1 MSNTLLIYN
10 QLRAAGVSR
19 AGALGLLGNW
29 KAESGLEPG
38 RLQND
43 FSANRI
49 YSIAYT
55 ADVTAGRISRMQF
68 ARDQKG
74 YGLAQ
79 WTYFNFS
86 TGQGRKLELYDFWK
100 KSGKALDDVSMQVSF
115 ALHELTTEGQY
126 AGLWQILRTTDDI
139 WTATD
144 KVCRLYEQPYYCN
157 VDTRFRYA
165 KELEAEI
172 AEAERGAVPQPSENS
187 VEKDTGT
194 VSADEEGKTAGTVPV
209 AKDTGTVSAD
219 EEGKTAGTVPA
230 IWSKTEEPSPCP
242 QTEEPS
248 PCLFWPPRMIDRSMA
263 GADVAVLQAILTA
276 RGYYTGDLD
285 GVFGDALDAAVRKF
299 QREHDLDPDGV
310 VGPLTWR
317 ELLQLS

>member
-1 MSNTLLIYN
+1 MSNALLIFN
-10 QLRAAGVSR
+10 QLRAAGASR

-29 KAESGLEPG
+29 KAESGLEPC

-49 YSIAYT
+49 YSHAYT
-55 ADVTAGRISRMQF
+55 ADVTAGRISRAQF

-100 KSGKALDDVSMQVSF
+100 KSGKALDDVSMQVAF
-115 ALHELTTEGQY
+115 ALHELTTEAQY

-165 KELEAEI
+165 KELEEEI
-172 AEAERGAVPQPSENS
+172 QDTG
-187 VEKDTGT
+187 KDTGDGFLCSPQNT
-194 VSADEEGKTAGTVPV
+194 ENCSPVSDA
-209 AKDTGTVSAD
+209 SAPNFSLNI
-219 EEGKTAGTVPA
+219 EHLTLAPA
-230 IWSKTEEPSPCP
+230 N
-242 QTEEPS
+242 
-248 PCLFWPPRMIDRSMA
+248 WPPRMIDKSMS

-276 RGYYTGDLD
+276 RGYYTGPLD
-285 GVFGDALDAAVRKF
+285 GLFGDALDAAVRKF
-299 QREHDLDPDGV
+299 QSEHDLDPDGV
-310 VGPLTWR
+310 VGPITWR
-317 ELLQLS
+317 ELLKLS

>member
-1 MSNTLLIYN
+1 MRNVLLIYN

-19 AGALGLLGNW
+19 AGALGLMGNW
-29 KAESGLEPG
+29 QAESSLEPG

-49 YSIAYT
+49 YSRSYT
-55 ADVTAGRISRMQF
+55 ADVTAGRITRTQF

-115 ALHELTTEGQY
+115 ALHELTTEAQY

-139 WTATD
+139 WTAVD

-165 KELEAEI
+165 KEIEAEI
-172 AEAERGAVPQPSENS
+172 AASEN
-187 VEKDTGT
+187 EAPTD
-194 VSADEEGKTAGTVPV
+194 SADLQAMEDAPFTPNSTLH
-209 AKDTGTVSAD
+209 SALS
-219 EEGKTAGTVPA
+219 TLYYPY
-230 IWSKTEEPSPCP
+230 
-242 QTEEPS
+242 
-248 PCLFWPPRMIDRSMA
+248 RMIDKSMA
-263 GADVAVLQAILTA
+263 GTDVAVVQAILTA
-276 RGYYTGDLD
+276 RGYYTGPLD
-285 GVFGDALDAAVRKF
+285 GIFGDALDAAVRKF
-299 QREHDLDPDGV
+299 QSEHDLDPDGV

-317 ELLQLS
+317 KILSLEE

>member
-29 KAESGLEPG
+29 KAESGLEPC

-49 YSIAYT
+49 YSRSYT
-55 ADVTAGRISRMQF
+55 DDVTAGRITRAQF

-100 KSGKALDDVSMQVSF
+100 KSGKALDDVSMQVAF
-115 ALHELTTEGQY
+115 ALHELTTEAQY

-139 WTATD
+139 WTAVD

-165 KELEAEI
+165 KEIEAEI
-172 AEAERGAVPQPSENS
+172 ASAETTAPT
-187 VEKDTGT
+187 D
-194 VSADEEGKTAGTVPV
+194 SADLPATDEAPSTPNSTLH
-209 AKDTGTVSAD
+209 SALC
-219 EEGKTAGTVPA
+219 TLYYPY
-230 IWSKTEEPSPCP
+230 
-242 QTEEPS
+242 
-248 PCLFWPPRMIDRSMA
+248 RMIDKSMA
-263 GADVAVLQAILTA
+263 GTDVAVVQAILTA
-276 RGYYTGDLD
+276 RGYYTGPLD
-285 GVFGDALDAAVRKF
+285 GLFGDTLDAAVRKF
-299 QREHDLDPDGV
+299 QSEHDLDPDGV

-317 ELLQLS
+317 KILSLEE

>member
-10 QLRAAGVSR
+10 QLRAAGVSH

-29 KAESGLEPG
+29 KAESGLEPC

-49 YSIAYT
+49 YSHAYT
-55 ADVTAGRISRMQF
+55 ADVTAGRITRTQF

-100 KSGKALDDVSMQVSF
+100 KSGKALDDVSMQVAF

-144 KVCRLYEQPYYCN
+144 KVCRLYEQPFYCN

-172 AEAERGAVPQPSENS
+172 LEAENAASPSSTSLGDTSSAVDNDSASMGFELSTLNSELYY
-187 VEKDTGT
+187 
-194 VSADEEGKTAGTVPV
+194 PY
-209 AKDTGTVSAD
+209 
-219 EEGKTAGTVPA
+219 
-230 IWSKTEEPSPCP
+230 
-242 QTEEPS
+242 
-248 PCLFWPPRMIDRSMA
+248 RMIDKSMA
-263 GADVAVLQAILTA
+263 GTDVAVLQAVLAA
-276 RGYYTGDLD
+276 RGYYTGALD
-285 GVFGDALDAAVRKF
+285 GIFGDALDAAVRKF
-299 QREHDLDPDGV
+299 QMDHDLAVDGV
-310 VGPLTWR
+310 CGPMTWR
-317 ELLQLS
+317 KILEME

>member
-19 AGALGLLGNW
+19 AGALGLMGNW
-29 KAESGLEPG
+29 KAESGLEPS

-49 YSIAYT
+49 YSHAYT
-55 ADVTAGRISRMQF
+55 ADVTAGRISRTQF

-100 KSGKALDDVSMQVSF
+100 KSGKALDDVSMQVAF
-115 ALHELTTEGQY
+115 ALHELTTEAQY

-165 KELEAEI
+165 KEIEAEI
-172 AEAERGAVPQPSENS
+172 SAAASTNPVSDNPPAAEASP
-187 VEKDTGT
+187 EK
-194 VSADEEGKTAGTVPV
+194 ADPLYY
-209 AKDTGTVSAD
+209 
-219 EEGKTAGTVPA
+219 PY
-230 IWSKTEEPSPCP
+230 
-242 QTEEPS
+242 
-248 PCLFWPPRMIDRSMA
+248 RMIDKSMA
-263 GADVAVLQAILTA
+263 GTDVAVVQAILTA
-276 RGYYTGDLD
+276 RGYYTGSLD
-285 GVFGDALDAAVRKF
+285 GIFGDALDAAVRKF
-299 QREHDLDPDGV
+299 QSEHDLYPDGV
-310 VGPLTWR
+310 VGPLSWR
-317 ELLQLS
+317 KILSLEE

>member
-1 MSNTLLIYN
+1 MSNVLLIFN

-29 KAESGLEPG
+29 KAESGLESC

-49 YSIAYT
+49 YSHAYT
-55 ADVTAGRISRMQF
+55 ADVTAGRITRAQF

-115 ALHELTTEGQY
+115 ALHELTTEAQY

-157 VDTRFRYA
+157 VDTRFCYA

-172 AEAERGAVPQPSENS
+172 AASEN
-187 VEKDTGT
+187 EAPTD
-194 VSADEEGKTAGTVPV
+194 SADLQAMEDA
-209 AKDTGTVSAD
+209 
-219 EEGKTAGTVPA
+219 
-230 IWSKTEEPSPCP
+230 PSTTNFSLNIEHLPLYYP
-242 QTEEPS
+242 Y
-248 PCLFWPPRMIDRSMA
+248 RMIDKSMT
-263 GADVAVLQAILTA
+263 GTDVAVVQAILTA
-276 RGYYTGDLD
+276 RGYYTGPLD
-285 GVFGDALDAAVRKF
+285 GIFGDALDAAVRKF
-299 QREHDLDPDGV
+299 QSEYDLDPDGV

-317 ELLQLS
+317 KILSLEE

>member
-1 MSNTLLIYN
+1 MLSAARQKNRPSILK
-10 QLRAAGVSR
+10 LRAAGVSR

-29 KAESGLEPG
+29 QAESGLEPG

-49 YSIAYT
+49 YSRSYT
-55 ADVTAGRISRMQF
+55 ADVTAGRITRTQF

-115 ALHELTTEGQY
+115 ALHELTTEAQY
-126 AGLWQILRTTDDI
+126 AGLWQLLRTTDDI

-144 KVCRLYEQPYYCN
+144 KVCHLYEQPYYCN

-165 KELEAEI
+165 TELDAEI
-172 AEAERGAVPQPSENS
+172 SSAETTAPTDSADLPATEEAPSAPNSTLHSALCTFHIPHSLSLKEEKRCVIIGLSSRPLSLQSAHGSATSWAEA
-187 VEKDTGT
+187 
-194 VSADEEGKTAGTVPV
+194 TACFM
-209 AKDTGTVSAD
+209 
-219 EEGKTAGTVPA
+219 
-230 IWSKTEEPSPCP
+230 PCW
-242 QTEEPS
+242 
-248 PCLFWPPRMIDRSMA
+248 CL
-263 GADVAVLQAILTA
+263 
-276 RGYYTGDLD
+276 
-285 GVFGDALDAAVRKF
+285 
-299 QREHDLDPDGV
+299 
-310 VGPLTWR
+310 
-317 ELLQLS
+317 

>member
-1 MSNTLLIYN
+1 MSNVLLIYN

-29 KAESGLEPG
+29 QAESGLEPG

-49 YSIAYT
+49 YSRSYT
-55 ADVTAGRISRMQF
+55 ADVTAGRITRTQF

-74 YGLAQ
+74 YGVAQ

-115 ALHELTTEGQY
+115 ALHELTTEAQY

-165 KELEAEI
+165 KELDERLGAMQSATERSEALSAEKAEI
-172 AEAERGAVPQPSENS
+172 SSAETTAPT
-187 VEKDTGT
+187 D
-194 VSADEEGKTAGTVPV
+194 SADL
-209 AKDTGTVSAD
+209 
-219 EEGKTAGTVPA
+219 PA
-230 IWSKTEEPSPCP
+230 TEEAPSAPNSTLHSALCTLYFP
-242 QTEEPS
+242 Y
-248 PCLFWPPRMIDRSMA
+248 RMIDKSMT
-263 GADVAVLQAILTA
+263 GTDVAVVQAILTA
-276 RGYYTGDLD
+276 RGYYTGPLD
-285 GVFGDALDAAVRKF
+285 GLFGDALDAAVRKF
-299 QREHDLDPDGV
+299 QSEHDLDPDGI
-310 VGPLTWR
+310 VGPITWK
-317 ELLQLS
+317 ELLKNE

>member
-1 MSNTLLIYN
+1 MSNVLLIYN

-29 KAESGLEPG
+29 KAESGLEPC

-43 FSANRI
+43 FSAGRI
-49 YSIAYT
+49 YSRSYT
-55 ADVTAGRISRMQF
+55 DDVTAGRITRAQF

-74 YGLAQ
+74 YVLAQ

-100 KSGKALDDVSMQVSF
+100 KSGKALDDVSMQVAF

-144 KVCRLYEQPYYCN
+144 KVCRLYEQPFYCN

-172 AEAERGAVPQPSENS
+172 LEAENAASPSSTSLGDTSSAVDNDSASMGFELSTLNSELYY
-187 VEKDTGT
+187 
-194 VSADEEGKTAGTVPV
+194 PY
-209 AKDTGTVSAD
+209 
-219 EEGKTAGTVPA
+219 
-230 IWSKTEEPSPCP
+230 
-242 QTEEPS
+242 
-248 PCLFWPPRMIDRSMA
+248 RMIDKSMA
-263 GADVAVLQAILTA
+263 GTDVAVLQAVLAA
-276 RGYYTGDLD
+276 RGYYTGALD
-285 GVFGDALDAAVRKF
+285 GIFGDALDAAVRKF
-299 QREHDLDPDGV
+299 QMDHDLAVDGV
-310 VGPLTWR
+310 CGPMTWR
-317 ELLQLS
+317 KILEME

>member
-1 MSNTLLIYN
+1 MRNALLIYN

-29 KAESGLEPG
+29 KAESGLEPC

-49 YSIAYT
+49 YSHAYT
-55 ADVTAGRISRMQF
+55 ADVTAGRITRTQF
-68 ARDQKG
+68 SRDQKG

-100 KSGKALDDVSMQVSF
+100 KSGKVLDDVSMQVSF
-115 ALHELTTEGQY
+115 ALHELTTEAQY

-165 KELEAEI
+165 KEIDEEI
-172 AEAERGAVPQPSENS
+172 AAAETTSVPTSADLPDTDEAPSEANS
-187 VEKDTGT
+187 TLHAALST
-194 VSADEEGKTAGTVPV
+194 LYYPY
-209 AKDTGTVSAD
+209 
-219 EEGKTAGTVPA
+219 
-230 IWSKTEEPSPCP
+230 
-242 QTEEPS
+242 
-248 PCLFWPPRMIDRSMA
+248 RMIDKAMA
-263 GADVAVLQAILTA
+263 GTDVAVLQAILTA
-276 RGYYTGDLD
+276 RGYYTGPLD
-285 GVFGDALDAAVRKF
+285 GLFGDALDAAVRKF
-299 QREHDLDPDGV
+299 QSEHELDPDGV
-310 VGPLTWR
+310 VGPLSWR
-317 ELLQLS
+317 KILSLED

>member
-1 MSNTLLIYN
+1 MSNVLLIFN

-29 KAESGLEPG
+29 KAESGLEPC

-49 YSIAYT
+49 YSRSYT
-55 ADVTAGRISRMQF
+55 DDVTAGRITRAQF

-100 KSGKALDDVSMQVSF
+100 KSGKALDDVSMQVAF

-165 KELEAEI
+165 KELEEEI
-172 AEAERGAVPQPSENS
+172 AQAETIPIP
-187 VEKDTGT
+187 
-194 VSADEEGKTAGTVPV
+194 VSADLPE
-209 AKDTGTVSAD
+209 AD
-219 EEGKTAGTVPA
+219 EASSAPNYSFS
-230 IWSKTEEPSPCP
+230 IHHSPLYYP
-242 QTEEPS
+242 Y
-248 PCLFWPPRMIDRSMA
+248 RMIDKSMA
-263 GADVAVLQAILTA
+263 GTDVAVLQAVLSA
-276 RGYYTGDLD
+276 RGYYTGELD
-285 GVFGDALDAAVRKF
+285 GVFGDVLDAAVRKF
-299 QREHDLDPDGV
+299 QMDHDLVVDGV
-310 VGPLTWR
+310 CGPMTWR
-317 ELLQLS
+317 KILEME

>member
-1 MSNTLLIYN
+1 MSNELLIYN

-29 KAESGLEPG
+29 KAESGLEPC

-49 YSIAYT
+49 YSHAYT
-55 ADVTAGRISRMQF
+55 ADVTAGRISRTQF
-68 ARDQKG
+68 ARDQRG

-79 WTYFNFS
+79 WTYFNSS

-115 ALHELTTEGQY
+115 ALHELTTEAQY

-165 KELEAEI
+165 KEIDEEISSAETTAPTDSADIPDTDEA
-172 AEAERGAVPQPSENS
+172 PSEANS
-187 VEKDTGT
+187 TLH
-194 VSADEEGKTAGTVPV
+194 SALSTLYYPY
-209 AKDTGTVSAD
+209 
-219 EEGKTAGTVPA
+219 
-230 IWSKTEEPSPCP
+230 
-242 QTEEPS
+242 
-248 PCLFWPPRMIDRSMA
+248 RMIDKSMA
-263 GADVAVLQAILTA
+263 GTDVAVLQAILSA
-276 RGYYTGDLD
+276 RGYYTGELD
-285 GVFGDALDAAVRKF
+285 GLFDDALDAAVRRF
-299 QREHDLDPDGV
+299 QSDHDLDPDGV
-310 VGPLTWR
+310 VGPLTWK
-317 ELLQLS
+317 ELLKLSP

>member
-1 MSNTLLIYN
+1 MRNVLLIYN

-19 AGALGLLGNW
+19 AGALGLMGNW
-29 KAESGLEPG
+29 KAESGLEPC

-49 YSIAYT
+49 YSRSYT
-55 ADVTAGRISRMQF
+55 TDVTAGRITRTQF

-115 ALHELTTEGQY
+115 ALHELTTEAQY

-165 KELEAEI
+165 KEIEAEI
-172 AEAERGAVPQPSENS
+172 GAAASTAPSVLTNA
-187 VEKDTGT
+187 TPT
-194 VSADEEGKTAGTVPV
+194 DET
-209 AKDTGTVSAD
+209 
-219 EEGKTAGTVPA
+219 
-230 IWSKTEEPSPCP
+230 
-242 QTEEPS
+242 
-248 PCLFWPPRMIDRSMA
+248 PPDAPPLYYPYRMIDKSMA
-263 GADVAVLQAILTA
+263 GTDVAVVQAILTA
-276 RGYYTGDLD
+276 RGYYTGSLD
-285 GVFGDALDAAVRKF
+285 GIFGDALDAAVRKF
-299 QREHDLDPDGV
+299 QSDHALEPDGV
-310 VGPLTWR
+310 VGPLTWSKI
-317 ELLQLS
+317 LSLEEK

>member
-1 MSNTLLIYN
+1 MSNVLLIYN

-29 KAESGLEPG
+29 KAESGLEPC

-43 FSANRI
+43 FSAGRI
-49 YSIAYT
+49 YSRSYT
-55 ADVTAGRISRMQF
+55 DDVTAGRITRAQF

-100 KSGKALDDVSMQVSF
+100 KSGKALDDVSMQVAF

-139 WTATD
+139 WTDTD

-165 KELEAEI
+165 KELEEKISAAEST
-172 AEAERGAVPQPSENS
+172 PS
-187 VEKDTGT
+187 EKDTGT
-194 VSADEEGKTAGTVPV
+194 VSSVREDSVTVPSV
-209 AKDTGTVSAD
+209 R
-219 EEGKTAGTVPA
+219 PA
-230 IWSKTEEPSPCP
+230 AP
-242 QTEEPS
+242 
-248 PCLFWPPRMIDRSMA
+248 LFYPYRMIDKSMA
-263 GADVAVLQAILTA
+263 GTDVAVLQAVLSA
-276 RGYYTGDLD
+276 RGYYPGELD
-285 GVFGDALDAAVRKF
+285 GIFSDVLDAAVRKF
-299 QREHDLDPDGV
+299 QMDHDLVVDGV
-310 VGPLTWR
+310 CGPMTWR
-317 ELLQLS
+317 KILEME

>member
-29 KAESGLEPG
+29 KAESGLEPC

-49 YSIAYT
+49 YSHAYT
-55 ADVTAGRISRMQF
+55 ADVTAGRITRAQF

-115 ALHELTTEGQY
+115 ALHELTTEAQY

-165 KELEAEI
+165 KELDERLSAMQSATERSEALS
-172 AEAERGAVPQPSENS
+172 AEKAS
-187 VEKDTGT
+187 DTGDGSLCSPQNKENCSP
-194 VSADEEGKTAGTVPV
+194 VSAP
-209 AKDTGTVSAD
+209 SAPNS
-219 EEGKTAGTVPA
+219 TLHSAHSTLAPA
-230 IWSKTEEPSPCP
+230 S
-242 QTEEPS
+242 
-248 PCLFWPPRMIDRSMA
+248 WPPRMIDRSMS
-263 GADVAVLQAILTA
+263 GADVTVLQAILTA
-276 RGYYTGDLD
+276 RGYYTGPLD
-285 GVFGDALDAAVRKF
+285 GLFGEALDTAVRRF
-299 QREHDLDPDGV
+299 QSEHTLDPDGV
-310 VGPLTWR
+310 VGP
-317 ELLQLS
+317 

>member
-10 QLRAAGVSR
+10 QLCAAGVSR

-29 KAESGLEPG
+29 QAESSLEPG

-49 YSIAYT
+49 YSRSYT
-55 ADVTAGRISRMQF
+55 ADVTAGRITRTQF

-115 ALHELTTEGQY
+115 ALHELTTEAQY
-126 AGLWQILRTTDDI
+126 AGLWQLLRTTDDI

-144 KVCRLYEQPYYCN
+144 KVCHLYEQPYYCN

-165 KELEAEI
+165 TELDAEI
-172 AEAERGAVPQPSENS
+172 SSAETTAPTDSADLPATEEAPSAPNSTLHSALCTFHIPHSLSLKEEKRCVIIGLSSRPLSLQSAHGSATSWAEA
-187 VEKDTGT
+187 
-194 VSADEEGKTAGTVPV
+194 TACFM
-209 AKDTGTVSAD
+209 
-219 EEGKTAGTVPA
+219 
-230 IWSKTEEPSPCP
+230 PCW
-242 QTEEPS
+242 
-248 PCLFWPPRMIDRSMA
+248 C
-263 GADVAVLQAILTA
+263 
-276 RGYYTGDLD
+276 
-285 GVFGDALDAAVRKF
+285 
-299 QREHDLDPDGV
+299 
-310 VGPLTWR
+310 
-317 ELLQLS
+317 

>member
-29 KAESGLEPG
+29 KAESGLEPC

-49 YSIAYT
+49 YSHAYT
-55 ADVTAGRISRMQF
+55 ADVTAGRITRAQF

-86 TGQGRKLELYDFWK
+86 TGQGRKLDLYDFWK
-100 KSGKALDDVSMQVSF
+100 KSGKALDDVSMQVAF
-115 ALHELTTEGQY
+115 ALHELTTEAQY

-165 KELEAEI
+165 KELDERLGAMQSATERSEALSAEKAEI
-172 AEAERGAVPQPSENS
+172 AAAVCQENRPPDTLFQNKENYSPGSEDAASNFS
-187 VEKDTGT
+187 LTIEHSTL
-194 VSADEEGKTAGTVPV
+194 A
-209 AKDTGTVSAD
+209 
-219 EEGKTAGTVPA
+219 PA
-230 IWSKTEEPSPCP
+230 T
-242 QTEEPS
+242 
-248 PCLFWPPRMIDRSMA
+248 WPPRMIDKSMS

-276 RGYYTGDLD
+276 RGYYTGPLD
-285 GVFGDALDAAVRKF
+285 GIFGDALDAAVRKF
-299 QREHDLDPDGV
+299 QSEYDLDPDGV

-317 ELLQLS
+317 KILSLEE

>member
-1 MSNTLLIYN
+1 MSNALLIYN
-10 QLRAAGVSR
+10 QLRAAGVTR

-29 KAESGLEPG
+29 KTESGLEPG

-49 YSIAYT
+49 YSHAYT
-55 ADVTAGRISRMQF
+55 ADVTAGRISRTQF

-115 ALHELTTEGQY
+115 ALHELTTEAQY
-126 AGLWQILRTTDDI
+126 AGLWQVVQTTDDI

-165 KELEAEI
+165 KELKAEI
-172 AEAERGAVPQPSENS
+172 ENAAS
-187 VEKDTGT
+187 TLP
-194 VSADEEGKTAGTVPV
+194 VSAN
-209 AKDTGTVSAD
+209 
-219 EEGKTAGTVPA
+219 
-230 IWSKTEEPSPCP
+230 
-242 QTEEPS
+242 
-248 PCLFWPPRMIDRSMA
+248 PPEVEVLPKEKNSLYYPYRMIDKSMA
-263 GADVAVLQAILTA
+263 GTDVAVLQAILTA
-276 RGYYTGDLD
+276 RGYYTGPLD
-285 GVFGDALDAAVRKF
+285 GLFGDSLDAAVRRF
-299 QREHDLDPDGV
+299 QIDHALDPDGV
-310 VGPLTWR
+310 VGPLSWR
-317 ELLQLS
+317 KILSMEE

>member
-1 MSNTLLIYN
+1 MRNALLIYN

-19 AGALGLLGNW
+19 AGALALLGNW

-49 YSIAYT
+49 YSRSYT
-55 ADVTAGRISRMQF
+55 TDVTAGRITRTQF

-86 TGQGRKLELYDFWK
+86 TGQGRKLDLYDFWK
-100 KSGKALDDVSMQVSF
+100 KSGKALDDVSMQVAF
-115 ALHELTTEGQY
+115 ALHELTTEAQY
-126 AGLWQILRTTDDI
+126 AGLWQILRATDDI

-165 KELEAEI
+165 KELEEEI
-172 AEAERGAVPQPSENS
+172 KAAERGAAS
-187 VEKDTGT
+187 DTGDGFLCSPQNT
-194 VSADEEGKTAGTVPV
+194 ENCSPVSTPKKADPLYY
-209 AKDTGTVSAD
+209 
-219 EEGKTAGTVPA
+219 PY
-230 IWSKTEEPSPCP
+230 
-242 QTEEPS
+242 
-248 PCLFWPPRMIDRSMA
+248 RMIDKSMA
-263 GADVAVLQAILTA
+263 GTDVAVVQAILTA
-276 RGYYTGDLD
+276 RGYYTGPLD
-285 GVFGDALDAAVRKF
+285 GLFGDALDAAVRKF
-299 QREHDLDPDGV
+299 QSEHDLDPDGV
-310 VGPLTWR
+310 VGPLTWK
-317 ELLQLS
+317 EILSYEK

>member
-10 QLRAAGVSR
+10 QLRAAGVSH

-49 YSIAYT
+49 YSHAYT
-55 ADVTAGRISRMQF
+55 ADVTAGRITRTQF

-100 KSGKALDDVSMQVSF
+100 KSGKALDDVTMQVSF
-115 ALHELTTEGQY
+115 ALHELTTEAQY
-126 AGLWQILRTTDDI
+126 AGLWQVLRTTDDI

-165 KELEAEI
+165 KELEAELC
-172 AEAERGAVPQPSENS
+172 E
-187 VEKDTGT
+187 
-194 VSADEEGKTAGTVPV
+194 
-209 AKDTGTVSAD
+209 
-219 EEGKTAGTVPA
+219 
-230 IWSKTEEPSPCP
+230 KTEE
-242 QTEEPS
+242 EPS
-248 PCLFWPPRMIDRSMA
+248 GSGSSSERTSSEVSEISCRYREANDTEL
-263 GADVAVLQAILTA
+263 
-276 RGYYTGDLD
+276 
-285 GVFGDALDAAVRKF
+285 VR
-299 QREHDLDPDGV
+299 
-310 VGPLTWR
+310 TI
-317 ELLQLS
+317 S

>member
-1 MSNTLLIYN
+1 MRNALLIYN

-19 AGALGLLGNW
+19 AGALGLTGNW
-29 KAESGLEPG
+29 KAESGLEPC

-49 YSIAYT
+49 YSRSYT
-55 ADVTAGRISRMQF
+55 ADVTSGRISRTQF

-100 KSGKALDDVSMQVSF
+100 KSGKALDDVTMQVSF
-115 ALHELTTEGQY
+115 ALHELTTEAQY

-165 KELEAEI
+165 TELDAEI
-172 AEAERGAVPQPSENS
+172 SSAETTAPT
-187 VEKDTGT
+187 D
-194 VSADEEGKTAGTVPV
+194 SADLQATE
-209 AKDTGTVSAD
+209 DTPSAPNS
-219 EEGKTAGTVPA
+219 TLHSALSALAPA
-230 IWSKTEEPSPCP
+230 C
-242 QTEEPS
+242 
-248 PCLFWPPRMIDRSMA
+248 WPPRMIDKSMA
-263 GADVAVLQAILTA
+263 GTDVAVVQAILTA
-276 RGYYTGDLD
+276 RGYYTGPLD
-285 GVFGDALDAAVRKF
+285 GIFGDALDAAVRKF
-299 QREHDLDPDGV
+299 QREHDLDPDGI
-310 VGPLTWR
+310 VGPITWK
-317 ELLQLS
+317 ELLKNE

>member
-1 MSNTLLIYN
+1 MSNVLLIFN

-19 AGALGLLGNW
+19 AGALGLMGNW
-29 KAESGLEPG
+29 KAESGLELC

-49 YSIAYT
+49 YSRSYT
-55 ADVTAGRISRMQF
+55 DDVTAGRITRAQF

-139 WTATD
+139 WIATD

-172 AEAERGAVPQPSENS
+172 ASAENTASPSS
-187 VEKDTGT
+187 ASPGDTGET
-194 VSADEEGKTAGTVPV
+194 LDNDNCTLNSELYYPY
-209 AKDTGTVSAD
+209 
-219 EEGKTAGTVPA
+219 
-230 IWSKTEEPSPCP
+230 
-242 QTEEPS
+242 
-248 PCLFWPPRMIDRSMA
+248 RMIDKSMA
-263 GADVAVLQAILTA
+263 GTDVAVLQAVLSA
-276 RGYYTGDLD
+276 RGYYTGALD
-285 GVFGDALDAAVRKF
+285 GIFGDLLDTAVRKF
-299 QREHDLDPDGV
+299 QMDHDLVVDGV
-310 VGPLTWR
+310 CGPMTWR
-317 ELLQLS
+317 KILEME

>member
-1 MSNTLLIYN
+1 MSNTLLIYT

-29 KAESGLEPG
+29 KAESGLEAC

-49 YSIAYT
+49 YSRSYT
-55 ADVTAGRISRMQF
+55 ADVTAGRITRAQF

-86 TGQGRKLELYDFWK
+86 TGQGRKLDLYDFWK
-100 KSGKALDDVSMQVSF
+100 KSGKALDDVSMQVFF
-115 ALHELTTEGQY
+115 ALHELTTEAQY
-126 AGLWQILRTTDDI
+126 AGLWQVLRTTNDI

-157 VDTRFRYA
+157 VDARFRYA

-172 AEAERGAVPQPSENS
+172 EAE
-187 VEKDTGT
+187 
-194 VSADEEGKTAGTVPV
+194 
-209 AKDTGTVSAD
+209 
-219 EEGKTAGTVPA
+219 
-230 IWSKTEEPSPCP
+230 ISKKPEEEPNVSGSSSERTSSGVNELSSRL
-242 QTEEPS
+242 TEANDTK
-248 PCLFWPPRMIDRSMA
+248 LVRTTWPPRMIDKSMA
-263 GADVAVLQAILTA
+263 GTDVAVLQAILTA
-276 RGYYTGDLD
+276 RGCYTGPLD
-285 GVFGDALDAAVRKF
+285 GIFGDALDAAVRKF
-299 QREHDLDPDGV
+299 QLEHDLDPDGV

-317 ELLQLS
+317 KILSLED

>member
-1 MSNTLLIYN
+1 MSNVLLIFN

-49 YSIAYT
+49 YSHAYT
-55 ADVTAGRISRMQF
+55 ADVTAGRITRTQF

-100 KSGKALDDVSMQVSF
+100 KSGKALDDVSMQVAF
-115 ALHELTTEGQY
+115 ALHELTTEAQY

-144 KVCRLYEQPYYCN
+144 KVCRLYEQPFYCN

-165 KELEAEI
+165 KELDAEI
-172 AEAERGAVPQPSENS
+172 SSAETTAPT
-187 VEKDTGT
+187 D
-194 VSADEEGKTAGTVPV
+194 SADL
-209 AKDTGTVSAD
+209 
-219 EEGKTAGTVPA
+219 PA
-230 IWSKTEEPSPCP
+230 TEEA
-242 QTEEPS
+242 
-248 PCLFWPPRMIDRSMA
+248 PPAPNSTLHSALCTLYYPYRMIDKSMA
-263 GADVAVLQAILTA
+263 GTDVAVVQAILTA
-276 RGYYTGDLD
+276 RGYYTGELD
-285 GVFGDALDAAVRKF
+285 GLFGDALDTAVRKF
-299 QREHDLDPDGV
+299 QSDHDLDPDGV
-310 VGPLTWR
+310 VGPITWK
-317 ELLQLS
+317 ELLKLS

>member
-1 MSNTLLIYN
+1 MSNALLIFN

-29 KAESGLEPG
+29 KAESGLEPC

-49 YSIAYT
+49 YSHAYT
-55 ADVTAGRISRMQF
+55 ADVTAGRITRTQF
-68 ARDQKG
+68 SRDQKG

-115 ALHELTTEGQY
+115 ALHELTIEAQY

-139 WTATD
+139 WTAVD

-165 KELEAEI
+165 KEIDEEI
-172 AEAERGAVPQPSENS
+172 AAAETTSVP
-187 VEKDTGT
+187 T
-194 VSADEEGKTAGTVPV
+194 SADLP
-209 AKDTGTVSAD
+209 DTDEAQSEANSTLHSALS
-219 EEGKTAGTVPA
+219 TLYYPY
-230 IWSKTEEPSPCP
+230 
-242 QTEEPS
+242 
-248 PCLFWPPRMIDRSMA
+248 RMIDKSMA
-263 GADVAVLQAILTA
+263 GTDVAVLQAILTA
-276 RGYYTGDLD
+276 RGYYTGPLD
-285 GVFGDALDAAVRKF
+285 GIFGDALDAAVRKF
-299 QREHDLDPDGV
+299 QSEHDLEPDGV
-310 VGPLTWR
+310 VGPLSWR
-317 ELLQLS
+317 KILSLEE

>member
-1 MSNTLLIYN
+1 MRNALLIYN

-29 KAESGLEPG
+29 KAESGLEPC

-49 YSIAYT
+49 YSHAYT
-55 ADVTAGRISRMQF
+55 ADVTAGRITRTQF

-86 TGQGRKLELYDFWK
+86 TGQGRKLDLYDFWK
-100 KSGKALDDVSMQVSF
+100 KSGKALDDVSMQVAF
-115 ALHELTTEGQY
+115 ALHELTTEAQY

-165 KELEAEI
+165 KEIEAEL
-172 AEAERGAVPQPSENS
+172 S
-187 VEKDTGT
+187 K
-194 VSADEEGKTAGTVPV
+194 
-209 AKDTGTVSAD
+209 
-219 EEGKTAGTVPA
+219 
-230 IWSKTEEPSPCP
+230 KTEE
-242 QTEEPS
+242 EPNVS
-248 PCLFWPPRMIDRSMA
+248 GSSSERTSSGVNEHSTCLADANDTKLVRTYYPYRMIDKSMA
-263 GADVAVLQAILTA
+263 GTDVAVVQAILTA
-276 RGYYTGDLD
+276 RGYYTGELD
-285 GVFGDALDAAVRKF
+285 GLFGDALDEAVRKF
-299 QREHDLDPDGV
+299 QSDHALDPDGV

-317 ELLQLS
+317 KILSMED

>member
-10 QLRAAGVSR
+10 QLRAAGVSH

-49 YSIAYT
+49 YSHAYT
-55 ADVTAGRISRMQF
+55 ADVTAGRITRTQF

-115 ALHELTTEGQY
+115 ALHELTIEAQY

-139 WTATD
+139 WTAVD

-165 KELEAEI
+165 KEIDEEI
-172 AEAERGAVPQPSENS
+172 AAAETTSVP
-187 VEKDTGT
+187 T
-194 VSADEEGKTAGTVPV
+194 SADLP
-209 AKDTGTVSAD
+209 DTDEAQSEANSTLHSALS
-219 EEGKTAGTVPA
+219 TLYYPY
-230 IWSKTEEPSPCP
+230 
-242 QTEEPS
+242 
-248 PCLFWPPRMIDRSMA
+248 RMIDKSMA
-263 GADVAVLQAILTA
+263 GTDVAVLQAILTA
-276 RGYYTGDLD
+276 RGYYTGPLD
-285 GVFGDALDAAVRKF
+285 GIFGDALDAAVRKF
-299 QREHDLDPDGV
+299 QSEHDLEPDGV
-310 VGPLTWR
+310 VGPLSWR
-317 ELLQLS
+317 KILSLEE

>member
-1 MSNTLLIYN
+1 MSNVLLIYN

-29 KAESGLEPG
+29 KAESGLEPC

-43 FSANRI
+43 FSAGRI
-49 YSIAYT
+49 YSRSYT
-55 ADVTAGRISRMQF
+55 DDVTAGRITRAQF

-100 KSGKALDDVSMQVSF
+100 KSGKALDDVSMQVAF

-165 KELEAEI
+165 KELEEEI
-172 AEAERGAVPQPSENS
+172 AVAESTPC
-187 VEKDTGT
+187 EKDTGT
-194 VSADEEGKTAGTVPV
+194 VSSVREDSVTVPSV
-209 AKDTGTVSAD
+209 QA
-219 EEGKTAGTVPA
+219 
-230 IWSKTEEPSPCP
+230 KTEP
-242 QTEEPS
+242 
-248 PCLFWPPRMIDRSMA
+248 LFYPYRMIDKSMA
-263 GADVAVLQAILTA
+263 GTDVAVLQAVLSA
-276 RGYYTGDLD
+276 RGYYTGALD
-285 GVFGDALDAAVRKF
+285 GIFGDALDSAVRKF
-299 QREHDLDPDGV
+299 QMDHDLVVDGV
-310 VGPLTWR
+310 CGPQTWR
-317 ELLQLS
+317 EILKLS

>member
-1 MSNTLLIYN
+1 MRNALLIYN

-49 YSIAYT
+49 YSRSYT
-55 ADVTAGRISRMQF
+55 ADVTAGRITRAQF

-100 KSGKALDDVSMQVSF
+100 KSGKPLDDVSMQVAF
-115 ALHELTTEGQY
+115 ALHELTTEAQY
-126 AGLWQILRTTDDI
+126 AGLWQILRATDDI

-165 KELEAEI
+165 TELDERLGAMQSATERSETLSAEKAEI
-172 AEAERGAVPQPSENS
+172 ASTKNEAPS
-187 VEKDTGT
+187 
-194 VSADEEGKTAGTVPV
+194 VSDSLTE
-209 AKDTGTVSAD
+209 
-219 EEGKTAGTVPA
+219 
-230 IWSKTEEPSPCP
+230 TEEAPSAPNSTLHSALCTLYFP
-242 QTEEPS
+242 Y
-248 PCLFWPPRMIDRSMA
+248 RMIDKSMA
-263 GADVAVLQAILTA
+263 GTDVAVLQAILTA
-276 RGYYTGDLD
+276 RGYYTGPLD
-285 GVFGDALDAAVRKF
+285 GLFGDALDASVRRF
-299 QREHDLDPDGV
+299 QSEHDLDPDGV

-317 ELLQLS
+317 KILSLEE

>member
-1 MSNTLLIYN
+1 MSNVLLIYN

-19 AGALGLLGNW
+19 AGALGLMGNW
-29 KAESGLEPG
+29 KAESGLEPC

-49 YSIAYT
+49 YSRSYT
-55 ADVTAGRISRMQF
+55 DDVTAGRITRAQF

-172 AEAERGAVPQPSENS
+172 SAAESAPSSSSDNL
-187 VEKDTGT
+187 
-194 VSADEEGKTAGTVPV
+194 P
-209 AKDTGTVSAD
+209 AKDDTQD
-219 EEGKTAGTVPA
+219 ETICTLNSELCTFSQNSELYYPY
-230 IWSKTEEPSPCP
+230 
-242 QTEEPS
+242 
-248 PCLFWPPRMIDRSMA
+248 RMIDKSMA
-263 GADVAVLQAILTA
+263 GTDVAVLQAVLSA
-276 RGYYTGDLD
+276 RGYYTGALD
-285 GVFGDALDAAVRKF
+285 GIFGDVLDAAVRKF
-299 QREHDLDPDGV
+299 QMDHDLVVDGV
-310 VGPLTWR
+310 CGPQTWR
-317 ELLQLS
+317 EILKLS